1 MSSFI
6 NCLLILS
13 IILVSLFISLVFFT
27 LLICTT
33 MLVFALFYSLI
44 KRVCLWFRITRKLK
58 KAAKSAM
65 HQLHSGEKKLKK
77 QNLACDTS
85 MSPSAFKDSLVLRA
99 KDYKI
104 IFCLSFIMVLLLIG
118 FMAVNA
124 TIQGNLGF
132 VAEKWRLVTVI
143 FFFVSMGCWGIM
155 MALFPVFLILHGL
168 FSCLLKR
175 VMKKLKILDVQQGT
189 PIIPQI

>member
-1 MSSFI
+1 
-6 NCLLILS
+6 
-13 IILVSLFISLVFFT
+13 
-27 LLICTT
+27 
-33 MLVFALFYSLI
+33 
-44 KRVCLWFRITRKLK
+44 
-58 KAAKSAM
+58 
-65 HQLHSGEKKLKK
+65 
-77 QNLACDTS
+77 
-85 MSPSAFKDSLVLRA
+85 
-99 KDYKI
+99 
-104 IFCLSFIMVLLLIG
+104 
-118 FMAVNA
+118 MAVNA